1 MSGRRTPFTGK
12 VAKNIVDD
20 FMGRLIRYQ
29 FSGVEQHPM
38 DVSMD
43 LNFTV
48 YSMDT
53 PCDTYLLDFPHT
65 EDNIDHCQTQSL
77 DLPPILATIAKD
89 SHQET
94 PVKVRRL
101 ACRIPAAM
109 STKGNIS
116 HIKAHTHDI
125 ETWRLRSLK
134 WHLVTFEKISQPGI
148 SHLKLDGFKTPHVFE
163 KHITQFRVH
172 IQSMPI
178 PTSHTKAKLF
188 PFDNLSVKVKDAPG
202 KCYAQAILRQ
212 SVPLIR
218 FDANEMLCFQKAL
231 AEKAQTKPINIKVTL
246 VYDRMNMPLFSSLSQ
261 DKQGQMVCIPK
272 SNLIGKNHPAWDKL
286 GGHYSLLSKNEGTSK
301 PTLFYLVFGLR
312 MDTQQPVRAVVPI
325 SALEETAR

>member
-1 MSGRRTPFTGK
+1 MSGRRAAFTGK
-12 VAKNIVDD
+12 VVKNVVDD

-29 FSGVEQHPM
+29 FAGVEQHPM

-43 LNFTV
+43 LNFTI

-53 PCDTYLLDFPHT
+53 PCDTHLLNFPDPEEDVTHCHT
-65 EDNIDHCQTQSL
+65 NSL

-89 SHQET
+89 NVQET

-101 ACRIPAAM
+101 ACRIPAAL
-109 STKGNIS
+109 SSKGNIS
-116 HIKAHTHDI
+116 QIKAKSYDI

-134 WHLVTFEKISQPGI
+134 WHLVTFEKIAQPGV
-148 SHLKLDGFKTPHVFE
+148 SFLKLDGFKTPPVFE
-163 KHITQFRVH
+163 KQISQFRVQFH
-172 IQSMPI
+172 NLAI
-178 PTSHTKAKLF
+178 PTSHTKTKLF

-212 SVPLIR
+212 SVPLVR
-218 FDANEMLCFQKAL
+218 FDANEMVCFQKAL

-272 SNLIGKNHPAWDKL
+272 SSLIGKNHPAWDKL
-286 GGHYSLLSKNEGTSK
+286 GSRYSLLSKNESGSK
-301 PTLFYLVFGLR
+301 PSLFYLVFGLR
-312 MDTQQPVRAVVPI
+312 MDTQQPVRAVVPV
-325 SALEETAR
+325 SALEDADK